1 MQDASTSPEAL
12 LARLD
17 EAARGLLFPSES
29 DYPLTPVRW
38 RDEEPS
44 PDALRE
50 EMDVPVGTPV
60 QVESLEDFFAP
71 VLAAPE
77 DGGVPP
83 EDAARYREI
92 AALLAQQLEEVR
104 VYRVGRADVDVLVI
118 GRHPSGTWLGL
129 RTRVIET

>member
-29 DYPLTPVRW
+29 DYPLTPLRW

-50 EMDVPVGTPV
+50 ELDVAVGTPV
-60 QVESLEDFFAP
+60 REASLEELFAP
-71 VLAAPE
+71 VLASPE
-77 DGGVPP
+77 EGGAPP
-83 EDAARYREI
+83 EEAARYREI
-92 AALLAQQLEEVR
+92 VRLLAQELEDVR
-104 VYRVGRADVDVLVI
+104 VYRVGHADVDVVVL
-118 GRHPSGTWLGL
+118 GRHPSGAWLGL
-129 RTRVIET
+129 RTRVVET